1 MGKEQGKA
9 LLRET
14 FDSVS
19 GVFDCEALRFFR
31 DSAKHLGACLELSGG
46 ERVLDVA
53 TGTGHAA
60 LAIASRL
67 PRGQVT
73 GVDFSPGMLAQARKK
88 AAALDL
94 SNVLFLERDMQTLG
108 FPPDY
113 FDAAVSAFG
122 VFFACDMD
130 AQLSHITSTVKPGG
144 QVAIS
149 EFQENIFCPLANL
162 LFDRLAAYGVKQRLH
177 DWKRIADEKE
187 CKKLFERA
195 GLEDIRVDEKNM
207 GYYVDSAEK
216 WWDVIWN
223 AGFRRLVSQLTPGG
237 LERFKRE
244 HLQEV
249 DSLKTTDGIWLEVG
263 VLFTVGTKP

>member
-1 MGKEQGKA
+1 MREEHSKA

-14 FDSVS
+14 FDTVAEA
-19 GVFDCEALRFFR
+19 FDCEALRFFR
-31 DSAKHLGACLELSGG
+31 ESAKHLGACLELRGD
-46 ERVLDVA
+46 EHVLDVA

-60 LAIASRL
+60 LAIASHL
-67 PRGQVT
+67 PEGQAT

-88 AAALDL
+88 ASERDMR
-94 SNVLFLERDMQTLG
+94 NVVFLERDMRALG

-122 VFFACDMD
+122 IFFTGDMD

-144 QVAIS
+144 KVAIS

-162 LFDRLAAYGVKQRLH
+162 MFDRLAAYGVKQQLH
-177 DWKRIADEKE
+177 DWKRIATGEE

-195 GLEDIRVDEKNM
+195 GLENIRVDEKNM
-207 GYYVDSAEK
+207 GYYLDSAEQ
-216 WWDVIWN
+216 WCDVIWN
-223 AGFRRLVSQLTPGG
+223 AGFRRLVSQLAPGD
-237 LERFKRE
+237 LQQFKRE
-244 HLQEV
+244 HLREV
-249 DSLKTTDGIWLEVG
+249 DSLKTKDGIWLEVG